1 MPMGKTISFV
11 KGKGS
16 ISHNNRDFIAENVD
30 RNRTAWNV
38 EYIKQPIREAYNQL
52 FGEAIAEYNAKQKRK
67 DRQVTDYLKDIK
79 NSGNGEKQFYE
90 IVVQIGKK
98 DDTGVLDSEGNL
110 SVDAKAASE
119 ILDEYARSFQERNPN
134 LYLFNAVLHM
144 DEATPHLHLDYIPVA
159 HGYKTKMHTRNSLT
173 KALQEMGIAPAVSK
187 TDNETTHWQERER
200 EYLKGL
206 CLERGIE
213 VEILGV
219 KRDNYTI
226 PEYKVAM
233 RATEELT
240 AELEILNAEKQE
252 AESVIASV
260 DAEIADAREEVEESK
275 KHLDEINE
283 QIADTAGPHRT
294 ARNARWRIYCH
305 GRPAV
310 GNSRLRLSVNHRR
323 QPRAATPAFGLL
335 LSHRTHSGGDCGR
348 RAVHRQQRHSDSR
361 RRQPTLSLGLCGKEL
376 DRGVAEQLCRS
387 TAVHL
392 SDGISHRCRH
402 RRTMEKRHDR
412 HSTGQGEHA
421 VAYCTGERHRSQLA
435 GVPCRVGRQQCKRR
449 RRQDNGAMV
458 SGDVLCCNRL
468 RAQYRQ
474 HVLHTD
480 GHAQWCRCEHRADA
494 DGQPDT
500 RHHRQHRRR
509 RPVCSHPLHHS
520 LWPPQIAHRCKV
532 MKKIGK

>member
-1 MPMGKTISFV
+1 MHMGKTISFV

-38 EYIKQPIREAYNQL
+38 EYIKQPIREAYDQL

-98 DDTGVLDSEGNL
+98 YDTGVLDVEGNL

-200 EYLKGL
+200 VYLKGL

-226 PEYKVAM
+226 PEYKAAM

-260 DAEIADAREEVEESK
+260 GAEIADAREEVEESK

-283 QIADTAGPHRT
+283 QIADREKRYAVYEKKIDKVLAAGKPVAKELAVIRKNAKQLPSILGSEPSVKISEKDFNRLIDMAQASGTLEKLNEIYDRELEHMQGIIDDLMVQVKTWKDKVLQYDKFFNVKGLVEEFKEFVRPKSIKDRMEAKQKVVEKQKCEQVVNST
-294 ARNARWRIYCH
+294 ARR
-305 GRPAV
+305 
-310 GNSRLRLSVNHRR
+310 
-323 QPRAATPAFGLL
+323 
-335 LSHRTHSGGDCGR
+335 
-348 RAVHRQQRHSDSR
+348 
-361 RRQPTLSLGLCGKEL
+361 
-376 DRGVAEQLCRS
+376 
-387 TAVHL
+387 
-392 SDGISHRCRH
+392 
-402 RRTMEKRHDR
+402 EKD
-412 HSTGQGEHA
+412 
-421 VAYCTGERHRSQLA
+421 
-435 GVPCRVGRQQCKRR
+435 
-449 RRQDNGAMV
+449 
-458 SGDVLCCNRL
+458 
-468 RAQYRQ
+468 
-474 HVLHTD
+474 
-480 GHAQWCRCEHRADA
+480 
-494 DGQPDT
+494 
-500 RHHRQHRRR
+500 
-509 RPVCSHPLHHS
+509 
-520 LWPPQIAHRCKV
+520 IA
-532 MKKIGK
+532 I